1 MSVLFAAVHNTTL
14 LVIFDTEF
22 IFATY
27 WHDSEFGLF
36 VHHHFVCTI
45 NQVAW
50 TAAVSLLVILFLI
63 IV

>member
-27 WHDSEFGLF
+27 FMIFAWHDSEFGLF
-36 VHHHFVCTI
+36 VHHFVCTI

-50 TAAVSLLVILFLI
+50 TAAVFLLVILF
-63 IV
+63 

>member
-22 IFATY
+22 IFAA

-36 VHHHFVCTI
+36 VHHFVCTI

-50 TAAVSLLVILFLI
+50 TAAVFFTSDSFF
-63 IV
+63 